1 MATCF
6 VIQPFDGGTYDKRFK
21 DVYEPAIKAAGYAA
35 YRVDQ
40 DPSVSVPIESIES
53 GIRSAVVCLADI
65 TLDNPN
71 VWYELGFAFASGK
84 PVVMVCNM
92 AERLVKKFPFDIQ
105 HKTVITYKAESSS
118 DFDTLKASITQKIK
132 AYVKKEAVIEAM
144 SHADAVSPVAGLSQ
158 PEMQILAILAGGL
171 SSDDAPSVYSAKHDA
186 ERAGITGLG
195 FNLGLRRLTA
205 RKFVDE
211 VPVHDHHNGDHYTG
225 LELTLLAWDWIEKNE
240 TLFVLHRTTKDELD
254 DSIPF

>member
-21 DVYEPAIKAAGYAA
+21 DVYEPAIKAAGYEP

-40 DPSVSVPIESIES
+40 DASVSVPIESIED

-84 PVVMVCNM
+84 PVVMICNM
-92 AERLVKKFPFDIQ
+92 AERLSKKFPFDIQ

-118 DFDTLKASITQKIK
+118 DFDTLRASITEKIT
-132 AYVKKEAVIEAM
+132 AYVNKDAALRLM
-144 SHADAVSPVAGLSQ
+144 SETESVSPVAGLSQ
-158 PEMQILAILAGGL
+158 PEIRVVAILAGGFTPD
-171 SSDDAPSVYSAKHDA
+171 SGTSISSAKTDA
-186 ERAGITGLG
+186 ERAGVTSMG
-195 FNLGLRRLTA
+195 FNIGMRRLLKKNFIVETEM
-205 RKFVDE
+205 VDE
-211 VPVHDHHNGDHYTG
+211 NHGYTYAG
-225 LELTLLAWDWIEKNE
+225 LELTSAAWEWIEENE
-240 TLFVLHRTTKDELD
+240 TMFVIHRTANDEPD
-254 DSIPF
+254 IVF